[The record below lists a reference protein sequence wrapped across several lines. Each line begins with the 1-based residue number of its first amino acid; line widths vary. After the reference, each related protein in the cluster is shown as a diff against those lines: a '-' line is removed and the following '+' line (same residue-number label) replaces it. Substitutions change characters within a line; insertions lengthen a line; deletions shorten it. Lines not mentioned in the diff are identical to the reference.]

1 MRVFRIDFNQPTR
14 SDFKSLAV
22 WLISFSISLL
32 TNYCA
37 IADEENT
44 AEITAV
50 LHDEAINS
58 PSQPINQQF
67 GAVEIPAWWIEETMV
82 QTRPESTVLPLTL
95 ESLLVRSVTH
105 SSQIKV
111 FSELP
116 LIRRTAVTEAD
127 AAFDWAAFLDSQW
140 TDTSDPVGSL
150 LTGATGRYKN
160 NQLSTT
166 GGVRKR
172 TAVGGVVEASQQ
184 LGGQQTNSTFFSPN
198 PQATSRLKL
207 SYTHPV
213 LRGNGVL
220 YNASLSCLA
229 LIDTNVAEAEFSR
242 QVQAQLSEVARAY
255 WGLHVARASVVIR
268 NQSLERAR
276 LVLSQLKDREGF
288 DAVRPQILRAEA
300 EVAARESALTRA
312 TMMVRNSEAQIR
324 SLVNDPELG
333 SYSSTEFITLD
344 APSATEIQVDMRQCC
359 EAALVNRPEVHQSL
373 DQIRA
378 ACIRLRMSK
387 QEMLPILNVVTEAYV
402 AGLHDDAAVGD
413 AWTNQFALGSPGTAL
428 GAEFEVPLGRRAAQA
443 QRQRRILE
451 CRQLRNQYETTLHS
465 LRLEV
470 GVAVREVK
478 ATWAEINARKLAFE
492 ANQIQLTSTTERW
505 KLLPGEDGNGALML
519 ESMLRDQERLTLAEI
534 ALLES
539 WISYNMSLFGLRKA
553 TGELLQSEQ
562 ITWADYQ
569 AECDAP
575 KARVIH
581 KPDLGV
587 TPNPLHTVSQNKS
600 SRIVQR
606 P

>member
-1 MRVFRIDFNQPTR
+1 MRVFRNDPDQHTL
-14 SDFKSLAV
+14 SDFTSLAV
-22 WLISFSISLL
+22 WLISVSISLL

-37 IADEENT
+37 IADEENA
-44 AEITAV
+44 AEVTAV
-50 LHDEAINS
+50 FLDEAVNS
-58 PSQPINQQF
+58 PSQSINQQLHT
-67 GAVEIPAWWIEETMV
+67 VEIPAWWVDETMV
-82 QTRPESTVLPLTL
+82 QTRPESSVLPLTL
-95 ESLLVRSVTH
+95 ESLLVRSLTH

-140 TDTSDPVGSL
+140 TDTNDPVGSL
-150 LTGATGRYKN
+150 LTGATGRYRN

-166 GGVRKR
+166 GGVRRR

-229 LIDTNVAEAEFSR
+229 LIDTSVAEAEFSR
-242 QVQAQLSEVARAY
+242 QVQAQLAEVARAY
-255 WGLHVARASVVIR
+255 WGLHIARSSVAIR

-276 LVLSQLKDREGF
+276 LVLSQLKDREGI

-324 SLVNDPELG
+324 SLVNDPQLG
-333 SYSSTEFITLD
+333 SYSNTEFITLD
-344 APSATEIQVDMRQCC
+344 APSAVEVPLDMRQCC
-359 EAALVNRPEVHQSL
+359 EAALVNRSEVHQSL

-387 QEMLPILNVVTEAYV
+387 QEMLPVLNVVTEAYV

-413 AWTNQFALGSPGTAL
+413 AWVNQFTMGTPGTAL
-428 GAEFEVPLGRRAAQA
+428 GAEFEVPLGRRATQA
-443 QRQRRILE
+443 QRERRILE

-478 ATWAEINARKLAFE
+478 ATWAEMQARKLALE

-519 ESMLRDQERLTLAEI
+519 ESMLRDQERLTRAEI

-562 ITWADYQ
+562 VTWSDYQ
-569 AECDAP
+569 VECDVP
-575 KARVIH
+575 KARIVH

-587 TPNPLHTVSQNKS
+587 TPNPFHTISHSKS
-600 SRIVQR
+600 SPVESRH
-606 P
+606 